1 MQGSP
6 LNPLRCICSG
16 RTNIEQTG
24 YDLYIYITSISNL
37 KFPHYFAIRKFFKM
51 VLDIAKGKIQTYI
64 LPFTTLDVFTTTPYE
79 GNPLAVIKI
88 PASLRSVITQEKK
101 QAIAR
106 EFNLSESIFIHESL
120 NPSAEV
126 QEWDVDIFTT
136 DDELPFA
143 GHPTIGAAAYVLCLS
158 AKGGRR
164 SGRFITKAGP
174 VPIFLKGDGSEG
186 GVLPVVSVDI
196 PHNVHIHAHTIGD
209 LERPIL
215 GLSAIPEIRKAELR
229 APIVS
234 IVKGMTFLLVELKSL
249 TTLGEVTMENPGVDF
264 HGLLDGDWGEGFVS
278 KYYFVVL
285 GEERG
290 VVRVRTRMIEVE
302 MEDPATGS
310 AASALSVW
318 LSLMGDQRG
327 RSGGIRRFEVTQG
340 VEMGRRSVIGVE
352 VVLGE
357 KNMERRVEGVRLSG
371 SAVLVM
377 EGSLRI

>member
-1 MQGSP
+1 VYAPAAPMDQCRDDHRATW
-6 LNPLRCICSG
+6 L
-16 RTNIEQTG
+16 
-24 YDLYIYITSISNL
+24 DLYIYIISISNL
-37 KFPHYFAIRKFFKM
+37 KFSHYFVIRKFSKM
-51 VLDIAKGKIQTYI
+51 VPDIAKIRRQTHI
-64 LPFTTLDVFTTTPYE
+64 LRFTTLDVFTTTPYE
-79 GNPLAVIKI
+79 GNPLAVISI
-88 PASLRSVITQEKK
+88 PASLRSAITQEKK
-101 QAIAR
+101 QALAR

-120 NPSAEV
+120 TPSAEIP
-126 QEWDVDIFTT
+126 EWDVDIFTT

-143 GHPTIGAAAYVLCLS
+143 GHPTIGAAAYVLGFS

-164 SGRFITKAGP
+164 GGRFITKAGP
-174 VPIFLKGDGSEG
+174 VPIFLNGNGIEG
-186 GVLPVVSVDI
+186 GILPVVSADI

-215 GLSAIPEIRKAELR
+215 GLSSIPEIREAELR

-249 TTLGEVTMENPGVDF
+249 TALGEATMESPGVNF
-264 HGLLDGDWGEGFVS
+264 HGLLDGEWGEGFVS

-285 GEERG
+285 GEEGG
-290 VVRVRTRMIEVE
+290 VVRVRTRMIEVA

-310 AASALSVW
+310 AASALSSW
-318 LSLMGDQRG
+318 LSLIGDQRG

-352 VVLGE
+352 VVVGE
-357 KNMERRVEGVRLSG
+357 KNMEKRVEGVRLSG